1 MTHGYSLRPNSKGRR
16 KRQSTDE
23 TNEQVEGTSTST
35 NTSTNMST
43 VDPRPETPDTPS
55 RAPHYPPSSILTPSA
70 SAMTTSYQAERQPES
85 WEDIQAARRRQEAR
99 NTAQAARTRREQTRR
114 VYEGELRSLR
124 ARVVALQ
131 QECEMKVEKAR
142 KKWMRNWAIERGEIA
157 VVVAASVKGR
167 GRGERNLVG
176 PNLHREED
184 TEDGMAVEQN
194 YVPSS
199 LPINNDEDQ
208 WPSRSSAHYSK
219 SNVQSPP
226 PLRRIQQQ
234 QPQQDDERGPET
246 DSDDGNSSRLF
257 PRERNNPSWPHGPHP
272 QRPQPL
278 QRQRAQFMAIPTSS
292 HDDSEMDG

>member
-1 MTHGYSLRPNSKGRR
+1 MAHGYSLRPNSKGRR

-23 TNEQVEGTSTST
+23 TNEQVEGTSTSTST

-99 NTAQAARTRREQTRR
+99 STAKAVLIRREQIRR

-157 VVVAASVKGR
+157 VVVAASAKCR

-176 PNLHREED
+176 SDMDREKD
-184 TEDGMAVEQN
+184 TEGGMAVDQN

-199 LPINNDEDQ
+199 RTTNNDEGQ
-208 WPSRSSAHYSK
+208 WPSRTLASK
-219 SNVQSPP
+219 SKTNVQSPP
-226 PLRRIQQQ
+226 PLWKTRQQQ
-234 QPQQDDERGPET
+234 DNDERDPEET
-246 DSDDGNSSRLF
+246 QSGSSSRQL
-257 PRERNNPSWPHGPHP
+257 PRDWTRNHPGPSRPHGPHL
-272 QRPQPL
+272 QPL
-278 QRQRAQFMAIPTSS
+278 RRQRAQLMGIPTSS